1 MTITIERKVRTP
13 RPVDEVAAYLSDFST
28 TEQWD
33 PHTKKCVRTDSG
45 GPLGVG
51 SEFDNT
57 QQVAGPLSTTLHY
70 RVESFEPG
78 RAVSLISKGSFVT
91 ATDSMRFEE
100 QAHGGTLVTYRAE
113 FEFAAFARPMEP
125 LLRRMLEKVG
135 DDGKAGMEK
144 CLERLPV
151 A

>member
-1 MTITIERKVRTP
+1 MPIVIERKVRTP
-13 RPVDEVAAYLSDFST
+13 RPIDEVAHYLSDFRT

-33 PHTKKCVRTDSG
+33 PHTKRCTRTDA

-57 QQVAGPLSTTLHY
+57 QQVVGPLSTTLHY

-78 RAVSLISKGSFVT
+78 RSVTLVSKGSFVT
-91 ATDSMRFEE
+91 ATDSMSFEE
-100 QAHGGTLVTYRAE
+100 QPDGGTLVTYRAE
-113 FEFAAFARPMEP
+113 FEFARAAKPVEP

-135 DDGKAGMEK
+135 DDGRAGMEQA
-144 CLERLPV
+144 LQRLPV
-151 A
+151 G